1 MILAP
6 SISSINP
13 EGKTVSNI
21 IPFDFEG
28 RPVRTVTRDGDPWFV
43 LADICRILEID
54 NPTRAASRLE
64 DDEQCRLDT
73 TLCQM
78 KGANINSLAS
88 GTGNN
93 VAVFINEMGLYNLV
107 LRSDKPQAKP
117 FKRWVTHEVLPA
129 IRKTGGYIV
138 ASPEETPEELFLRA
152 MNVLKA
158 TVDRQRAQL
167 AIAAPKAEALDIIAE
182 ADGDRSFQETAKA
195 LQIRPCELLSWLET
209 NRWIY
214 RRNTTGIWLGHAAPT
229 NAGHLRFTTTPR
241 GNGLVSEQTKV
252 TKRGLAKLATIFG
265 QKNLVLNGDVS

>member
-1 MILAP
+1 M
-6 SISSINP
+6 
-13 EGKTVSNI
+13 SNI
-21 IPFDFEG
+21 IPFDFDG
-28 RPVRTVTRDGDPWFV
+28 APVRAVSIDGEPHLVGKDVAERLGYANATQAITTHCKGVQKRYPLQTPGGMQDVRV
-43 LADICRILEID
+43 L
-54 NPTRAASRLE
+54 
-64 DDEQCRLDT
+64 
-73 TLCQM
+73 
-78 KGANINSLAS
+78 S
-88 GTGNN
+88 GPD
-93 VAVFINEMGLYNLV
+93 V
-107 LRSDKPQAKP
+107 LRLIIGSKLPAAER
-117 FKRWVTHEVLPA
+117 FERWVFEEVLPA

-229 NAGHLRFTTTPR
+229 NAGYLRFTTTPR

-265 QKNLVLNGDVS
+265 QKNLGLNGDVS

>member
-1 MILAP
+1 M
-6 SISSINP
+6 
-13 EGKTVSNI
+13 SNI

-158 TVDRQRAQL
+158 TVERQQ
-167 AIAAPKAEALDIIAE
+167 
-182 ADGDRSFQETAKA
+182 
-195 LQIRPCELLSWLET
+195 
-209 NRWIY
+209 
-214 RRNTTGIWLGHAAPT
+214 
-229 NAGHLRFTTTPR
+229 
-241 GNGLVSEQTKV
+241 
-252 TKRGLAKLATIFG
+252 
-265 QKNLVLNGDVS
+265 